1 MPEFA
6 KQLYQERPQEIALR
20 FEDKTMNWSDIDI
33 TLNKIAN
40 GLNKLDLGSQRR
52 IAVFAENALETAV
65 ANLGGLI
72 AGASVVPVN
81 FHLTSEEED
90 GLMTAMVDVKARKR
104 KKRSDSYVQDEW
116 IWVEFKNVRGKDGWL
131 YGLADFIAF
140 ETEESFILSFR
151 KELVDWCESKIDL
164 KDKVYSAEEAEYMPY
179 TRKGKQDLIS
189 MIQLRDI
196 ENLPNTAIWKK

>member
-81 FHLTSEEED
+81 FHLTSEEVAYILED
-90 GLMTAMVDVKARKR
+90 SGASVLFVGPETMDRGLKAAEIAGIRE
-104 KKRSDSYVQDEW
+104 V
-116 IWVEFKNVRGKDGWL
+116 IGWN
-131 YGLADFIAF
+131 
-140 ETEESFILSFR
+140 LS
-151 KELVDWCESKIDL
+151 
-164 KDKVYSAEEAEYMPY
+164 
-179 TRKGKQDLIS
+179 LIH
-189 MIQLRDI
+189 I
-196 ENLPNTAIWKK
+196 